1 MTAWSRLKD
10 TTDGQN
16 VPIRGSS
23 LALKHKEHLKM
34 HETAHKNT
42 VDSMYLKGIRVPE
55 CKHKIENIRSHYRQE
70 LTKIITMIIL
80 WLKKTKDTGSL
91 QSKSVT
97 ELSLSL

>member
-1 MTAWSRLKD
+1 
-10 TTDGQN
+10 
-16 VPIRGSS
+16 
-23 LALKHKEHLKM
+23 
-34 HETAHKNT
+34 
-42 VDSMYLKGIRVPE
+42 VPE